1 MLGHARLALLHYEG
15 AGPYP
20 GAVGDPAGEGP
31 AAGHAHAAF
40 GPQGLA
46 RGSGDSR
53 RRQGGVGKDRARPLR
68 RHVAR
73 HQVVRDPD
81 HRAPA
86 GGAVGRGDGL
96 DGRHQLRGRGLAAS
110 EIARHAERED
120 LGRAQ
125 LFREIR
131 RQAPGALDLL
141 APCSDL
147 RQQRRDPFRNPS
159 SVHEPSLRQPG
170 PRPDSRRNLPEDNT
184 PAPFVECL
192 CGPAPAP
199 KASAL
204 SLAFRLGVYSQG
216 TAPMALR
223 PPGRRDDSTII
234 AVCFAPCRRGG
245 RRERAA
251 VGPKR
256 QTLPGQ
262 RWLPLAVKSPFGH
275 RSVSFMLAIP
285 LDPPKEAIGQTC
297 ARRLWAE
304 SDVLLPAL
312 NEDALL
318 WQVGPPCRRSKA
330 RRPISCRYFI
340 ASFSECTGSIRC
352 SYGVPGNIT

>member
-31 AAGHAHAAF
+31 AAGHANAAF
-40 GPQGLA
+40 GPQRLA

-53 RRQGGVGKDRARPLR
+53 RREGGIGKDRACPLR

-81 HRAPA
+81 HRAPP

-125 LFREIR
+125 LFREVR

-170 PRPDSRRNLPEDNT
+170 PRPDSRRNLPEDST
-184 PAPFVECL
+184 PAPFVERTVS
-192 CGPAPAP
+192 APPRLRRLPLSLSRVQAGACTH
-199 KASAL
+199 KARPPWPCARPGGEMTQQLLPSAL
-204 SLAFRLGVYSQG
+204 R
-216 TAPMALR
+216 
-223 PPGRRDDSTII
+223 
-234 AVCFAPCRRGG
+234 
-245 RRERAA
+245 RAA
-251 VGPKR
+251 EAGDVSGL
-256 QTLPGQ
+256 QS
-262 RWLPLAVKSPFGH
+262 A
-275 RSVSFMLAIP
+275 RSDRHF
-285 LDPPKEAIGQTC
+285 
-297 ARRLWAE
+297 
-304 SDVLLPAL
+304 
-312 NEDALL
+312 
-318 WQVGPPCRRSKA
+318 
-330 RRPISCRYFI
+330 
-340 ASFSECTGSIRC
+340 
-352 SYGVPGNIT
+352 PGNAGCHWR

>member
-1 MLGHARLALLHYEG
+1 MRKVRDEDVGDAKVLAARAAEPADPPGILDLHLLHRNADVDDLGPVLGHARLALLHYEG

-20 GAVGDPAGEGP
+20 GAVGDPAGERP

-46 RGSGDSR
+46 RGSGNSR

-125 LFREIR
+125 LFREVR

-147 RQQRRDPFRNPS
+147 RHQRRDPFRNPS

-170 PRPDSRRNLPEDNT
+170 PRPRLP
-184 PAPFVECL
+184 A
-192 CGPAPAP
+192 
-199 KASAL
+199 
-204 SLAFRLGVYSQG
+204 
-216 TAPMALR
+216 
-223 PPGRRDDSTII
+223 
-234 AVCFAPCRRGG
+234 
-245 RRERAA
+245 
-251 VGPKR
+251 
-256 QTLPGQ
+256 
-262 RWLPLAVKSPFGH
+262 KSPG
-275 RSVSFMLAIP
+275 
-285 LDPPKEAIGQTC
+285 G
-297 ARRLWAE
+297 
-304 SDVLLPAL
+304 
-312 NEDALL
+312 
-318 WQVGPPCRRSKA
+318 
-330 RRPISCRYFI
+330 
-340 ASFSECTGSIRC
+340 
-352 SYGVPGNIT
+352 